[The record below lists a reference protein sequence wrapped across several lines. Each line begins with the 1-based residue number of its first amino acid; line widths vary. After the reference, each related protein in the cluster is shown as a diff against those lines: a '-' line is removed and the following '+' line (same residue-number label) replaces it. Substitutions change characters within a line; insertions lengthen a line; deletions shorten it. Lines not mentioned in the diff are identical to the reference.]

1 MSSAHESIQTPTWH
15 SICKLDEIPRSGGR
29 TVNAGALSIALFRLT
44 DDSVKAIENRC
55 PHKNGP
61 LVEGVISGG
70 DVLCPL
76 HNWRVNLDSG
86 EVAAPE
92 SGCVTRFP
100 VKIEDGQVFLSL

>member
-1 MSSAHESIQTPTWH
+1 MNRSTTPTWQTV
-15 SICKLDEIPRSGGR
+15 CKVGDIPQSGGR
-29 TVNAGALSIALFRLT
+29 TVLVGDLSIALFRLT
-44 DDSVKAIENRC
+44 DDSIKAIENRC

-92 SGCVTRFP
+92 SGCVSRFS
-100 VKIEDGQVFLSL
+100 VKVEDGQVFLEL

>member
-1 MSSAHESIQTPTWH
+1 MSGTWH
-15 SICKLDEIPRSGGR
+15 FICKVDEIPRSGGR
-29 TVNAGALSIALFRLT
+29 TVHAGDISVALFRLT
-44 DDSVKAIENRC
+44 DDTVKAIENRC

-61 LVEGVISGG
+61 LADGVLSGG

-92 SGCVTRFP
+92 SGCVKRFA
-100 VKIEDGQVFLSL
+100 VKVEDGQIFLEL

>member
-1 MSSAHESIQTPTWH
+1 MSGPTTPTWH
-15 SICKLDEIPRSGGR
+15 SICKLDEIPRAGGR
-29 TVNAGALSIALFRLT
+29 TVHAGDLSIALFRLS
-44 DDSVKAIENRC
+44 DDSVRAIENRC

-92 SGCVTRFP
+92 SGCVTTFP
-100 VKIEDGQVFLSL
+100 VKVEDNGLILIQL